1 MTKRGFAPLPG
12 RGDAG
17 RTELAEPLPAGQRT
31 FAGDVLRATCRCPPG
46 TGGTGA
52 RKSGGETTQASPS
65 RRAGPAPWIG
75 PLPSEPIAVRRGLA
89 YHLEQRAK
97 ARNHGATVTGPWN
110 TRAQCLGAFIR
121 NRRKLARLSLR
132 QLAET
137 TSLSNAYLSQL
148 ERGLHLPSVR
158 VLKLL
163 SEALNVSAETLLAQ
177 AGLLDLA
184 PSGDGAAAADGPP
197 ASSVESAISAEER
210 LADEQKA
217 ALIAVYRSM
226 LRS

>member
-1 MTKRGFAPLPG
+1 VIVTVRPPG
-12 RGDAG
+12 RP
-17 RTELAEPLPAGQRT
+17 TLL
-31 FAGDVLRATCRCPPG
+31 VRAVDGILG
-46 TGGTGA
+46 TL
-52 RKSGGETTQASPS
+52 K
-65 RRAGPAPWIG
+65 
-75 PLPSEPIAVRRGLA
+75 
-89 YHLEQRAK
+89 
-97 ARNHGATVTGPWN
+97 
-110 TRAQCLGAFIR
+110 
-121 NRRKLARLSLR
+121 
-132 QLAET
+132 
-137 TSLSNAYLSQL
+137 L

-184 PSGDGAAAADGPP
+184 PSGDGAAAAGGPP
-197 ASSVESAISAEER
+197 SSPVESAISAEER